1 MLRSRRMS
9 KTNDAAGAHTA
20 PVTWI
25 AEEPVVFVRPDG
37 SRASGRIALAAPIFN
52 EQHRH
57 ASCAY
62 DLDGMDQSSSGRA
75 APYMIHGETTLQALL
90 LAASFVGTMLHAFI
104 ERGGR
109 VLYPPHG
116 ASDDDDDNAGDDD
129 DGETDVAL
137 EAIFGPLL
145 TAPRGGR

>member
-1 MLRSRRMS
+1 MS
-9 KTNDAAGAHTA
+9 KTNDAAGTHAT

-37 SRASGRIALAAPIFN
+37 SRANGRIALAAPIFN

-62 DLDGMDQSSSGRA
+62 ELDGMDQSWSDRA

-109 VLYPPHG
+109 VLYPPRG
-116 ASDDDDDNAGDDD
+116 ATTTDGGEEDVD
-129 DGETDVAL
+129 DGDTDVAL

-145 TAPRGGR
+145 APPRSGRRVAES